1 YELLVIEGA
10 GSPAEINLLEAEIVN
25 MAVAEFLKA
34 PVILVGDID
43 KGGVFASLYG
53 TVELLKLYKKE
64 YFELIKGY
72 IINKFR
78 GEV

>member
-1 YELLVIEGA
+1 MGM
-10 GSPAEINLLEAEIVN
+10 AEISDS
-25 MAVAEFLKA
+25 

-53 TVELLKLYKKE
+53 TIMLLPQNE
-64 YFELIKGY
+64 RDRIKGL

-78 GEV
+78 GDVKLLEPGIKMLEDLVHIPVLGRNNFV